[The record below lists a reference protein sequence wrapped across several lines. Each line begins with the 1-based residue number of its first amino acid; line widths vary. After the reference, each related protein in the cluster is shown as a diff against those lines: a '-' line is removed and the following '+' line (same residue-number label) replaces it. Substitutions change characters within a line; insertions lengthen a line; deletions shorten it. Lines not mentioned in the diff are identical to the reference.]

1 MKTLAHQLVDKLW
14 KRVGIPYQQFSSN
27 LVKNSMDLIFE
38 AAKVG
43 NVEFLII
50 LARSYPDLIWQQDED
65 KMSIFHIAIL
75 CRQESVF
82 NLIFE
87 IGGDKDSLASYAT
100 LETKEN
106 MLHLAGKLAPL
117 DRLNIVSGTA
127 LQMQRELL
135 WFKVSDNIFFFLLL
149 VAYVMV
155 NCYLSIYNWSTVGD
169 RKDRAASICKQ
180 KEFRRANT

>member
-65 KMSIFHIAIL
+65 KMSIFY
-75 CRQESVF
+75 
-82 NLIFE
+82 
-87 IGGDKDSLASYAT
+87 IG
-100 LETKEN
+100 
-106 MLHLAGKLAPL
+106 
-117 DRLNIVSGTA
+117 RRV
-127 LQMQRELL
+127 
-135 WFKVSDNIFFFLLL
+135 
-149 VAYVMV
+149 
-155 NCYLSIYNWSTVGD
+155 CSI
-169 RKDRAASICKQ
+169 
-180 KEFRRANT
+180 